1 MGEDPLNVVDR
12 SIKGK
17 ARAVIAPGFFRFM
30 VCSILWSGTAFSQQP
45 SSIISDLHLQGNRGR
60 SDAEVVSWLQLR
72 VGGPYDDSL
81 LASDLEVIVARYA
94 REGYFGAAV
103 DSVTL
108 QHEEDGRSVA
118 LTFFIDEG
126 RLAVVRSLSVEGT
139 AERLPPDLLGSMQT
153 RTGEPFRQPALEA
166 DIQTLLNLYEE
177 QGFPF
182 AAISVHALDI
192 DEGEEVDSVTVILKL
207 VEGKSVR
214 LRELRIEGNETTAS
228 RTILRESRFKEGG
241 VFRGEYPL
249 LIQRRLERSQLF
261 SSVSLPELYIN
272 EDGSAGL
279 LVKVTEGS
287 YNHFDGIVGYI
298 PASRAGEQ
306 GFLTGLVQVQFRNI
320 LGTGRRFSTRW
331 SREERGTQD
340 IQLRYVEP
348 WVASLPLNLEGDF
361 AQRKQDSIYVRR
373 QYGLAADLMITEEFS
388 VGASF
393 SQSSVVPSEG
403 QGAGRIADSKT
414 TSVGLTVFYDTWND
428 PVTPSS
434 GIRYRAEYHTGSK
447 RVGGIASLQG
457 NRSSSTQRAR
467 LDLEYVVSLFS
478 RQVVATSLFLR
489 EIRSGD
495 LDPSDLY
502 RLGGT
507 TTLRGYREGEFL
519 GSRLAW
525 VNAEYRVL
533 VSPRSFAF
541 GFVDAAYMMTP
552 DRPSVGLV
560 QHEQSRIGYGI
571 GIRLDTALGLIG
583 VSLALGEGDTFGT
596 AKLHFRLI
604 NEF

>member
-1 MGEDPLNVVDR
+1 
-12 SIKGK
+12 
-17 ARAVIAPGFFRFM
+17 
-30 VCSILWSGTAFSQQP
+30 
-45 SSIISDLHLQGNRGR
+45 
-60 SDAEVVSWLQLR
+60 
-72 VGGPYDDSL
+72 
-81 LASDLEVIVARYA
+81 
-94 REGYFGAAV
+94 
-103 DSVTL
+103 
-108 QHEEDGRSVA
+108 
-118 LTFFIDEG
+118 
-126 RLAVVRSLSVEGT
+126 
-139 AERLPPDLLGSMQT
+139 
-153 RTGEPFRQPALEA
+153 
-166 DIQTLLNLYEE
+166 
-177 QGFPF
+177 
-182 AAISVHALDI
+182 
-192 DEGEEVDSVTVILKL
+192 EGEEVDSVTVILKL

-241 VFRGEYPL
+241 VFRGEDPL
-249 LIQRRLERSQLF
+249 LIQRRLERTQLF

-298 PASRAGEQ
+298 PSSQPGEQ

-403 QGAGRIADSKT
+403 QGAGRIAGSRT
-414 TSVGLTVFYDTWND
+414 TSVGLIVFYDTWND

-434 GIRYRAEYHTGSK
+434 GVRYRAEYHTGSK
-447 RVGGIASLQG
+447 RTGGIGPLQG
-457 NRSSSTQRAR
+457 DRSGSTQRVR
-467 LDLEYVVSLFS
+467 LDLEYVVSPFS
-478 RQVVATSLFLR
+478 RGVVATSLFLR

-571 GIRLDTALGLIG
+571 GIR
-583 VSLALGEGDTFGT
+583 
-596 AKLHFRLI
+596 
-604 NEF
+604 